1 MALSESETGSRDNYR
16 LWASGEVGIPIWHQ
30 PWWLDATA
38 GDNEWDVLSVIDGG
52 QVAATLPYTL
62 VKRRG
67 FTVMS
72 QPPLTQSLGPW
83 FSSAG
88 EKGVPKLSMQHKLLG
103 QIADSL
109 PKVDS
114 YRQNW
119 LPEMGNWLP
128 FHWRGF
134 DQTTRYTYRLNLGD
148 GGKNLWQNLEGSSRR
163 EIRKGGNRNE
173 LVAMEVDSL
182 DLVWPVIRNTFERQ
196 GRQVPFP
203 RNLLERILVRGS
215 REGAVSL
222 YLARDANETTH
233 AAAVVVRDS
242 VRAYYLL
249 GGTAPGF
256 RTTGGMSLLLWNA
269 LQDAQDRGLQI
280 FDFEGSMIEPVERF
294 FRTFGAVQTPY
305 FRVSKD
311 FRKTLRLLRNL
322 RGA

>member
-1 MALSESETGSRDNYR
+1 MALRESQDGSRDNYR
-16 LWASGEVGIPIWHQ
+16 LWASEEVGMPVWHQ

-38 GDNEWDVLSVIDGG
+38 GENEWDVVSVIDSGR
-52 QVAATLPYTL
+52 VAATLPYTL
-62 VKRRG
+62 VKWRG
-67 FTVMS
+67 FTIMS
-72 QPPLTQSLGPW
+72 QPPLTQALGPW
-83 FSSAG
+83 FSST
-88 EKGVPKLSMQHKLLG
+88 GVGGAPKLSMQHKLLG

-109 PKVDS
+109 PNVDS
-114 YRQNW
+114 HTQSW

-134 DQTTRYTYRLNLGD
+134 NQTTRYTYRLNLEG
-148 GGKNLWQNLEGSSRR
+148 GGKNLWESLEGSSRR
-163 EIRKGGNRNE
+163 EIRKAGNRNE
-173 LVAMEVDSL
+173 LAAIEVYSL

-196 GRQVPFP
+196 GRPVPFS

-269 LQDAQDRGLQI
+269 AQDAQDRGLQI

-294 FRTFGAVQTPY
+294 FRTFGAVQSPY
-305 FRVSKD
+305 FRVTKD
-311 FRKTLRLLRNL
+311 FSRTLRLLRNL
-322 RGA
+322 GGA

>member
-1 MALSESETGSRDNYR
+1 MALRESQDGSRDNYR
-16 LWASGEVGIPIWHQ
+16 LWASEEVGIPVWHQ

-38 GDNEWDVLSVIDGG
+38 GEDEWDVLSVIDSG

-67 FTVMS
+67 FTIMG

-83 FSSAG
+83 FSSTGAG
-88 EKGVPKLSMQHKLLG
+88 DVPKLSMQHKLLG

-109 PKVDS
+109 PNVDS
-114 YRQNW
+114 YAQNW

-134 DQTTRYTYRLNLGD
+134 NQTTRYTYRLSLE
-148 GGKNLWQNLEGSSRR
+148 GGGENMWNNLEGSLRW
-163 EIRKGGNRNE
+163 EIRKAGDKNG
-173 LVAMEVDSL
+173 LVATEVDSL
-182 DLVWPVIRNTFERQ
+182 DLVWPVIRETFERQ
-196 GRQVPFP
+196 GQQVPFS

-215 REGAVSL
+215 KEGAVSL

-256 RTTGGMSLLLWNA
+256 RRTGGMSLLLWHA
-269 LQDAQDRGLQI
+269 LQDAQDKGLHI
-280 FDFEGSMIEPVERF
+280 FDFEGSMIEPVEKF
-294 FRTFGAVQTPY
+294 FRTFGTVQTPY
-305 FRVSKD
+305 FRVGKD
-311 FRKTLRLLRNL
+311 FSRSLRLLRNL